1 MKLLFNV
8 PWDNFGLYV
17 FIHNKDQMYFPK
29 MDRIFGSDFIYI
41 EVDNPR
47 MKAKPNGTGYI
58 IKQHYNMAKTH
69 WKAMDTPLKRC
80 RSNKFTANTTQCL
93 TQFLEHNI
101 GCSIGLARSDT
112 QVKR

>member
-8 PWDNFGLYV
+8 LWDNFGLYI

-29 MDRIFGSDFIYI
+29 IDRIFGSDFIYI
-41 EVDNPR
+41 QV
-47 MKAKPNGTGYI
+47 AKPNGTGYFI
-58 IKQHYNMAKTH
+58 MQHYNMAKTH
-69 WKAMDTPLKRC
+69 WKALDNPLKRC
-80 RSNKFTANTTQCL
+80 RSDNNKANTTQCL

-101 GCSIGLARSDT
+101 GCSIGLAKSDT